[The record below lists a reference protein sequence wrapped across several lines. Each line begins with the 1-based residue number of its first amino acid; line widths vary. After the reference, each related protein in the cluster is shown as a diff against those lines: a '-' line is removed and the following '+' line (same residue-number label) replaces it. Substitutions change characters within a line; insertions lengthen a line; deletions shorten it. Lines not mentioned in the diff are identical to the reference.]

1 MSEADEAAEAEGV
14 TLEFPWDYQQVAGH
28 DLVEVFK
35 DAWYRA
41 QEMGAE
47 NEDAITSGLM
57 EVFRVL
63 AWELHDL
70 PLPPDPLDRRTLM
83 AQHVLHRVGDQ
94 GNGN

>member
-1 MSEADEAAEAEGV
+1 MPEQPEAFVPEM
-14 TLEFPWDYQQVAGH
+14 PWDWQLVEDH

-35 DAWYRA
+35 QAWYRA
-41 QEMGAE
+41 QEHGAE

-63 AWELHDL
+63 SWEMDSL
-70 PLPPDPLDRRTLM
+70 PMPPEPADKRTLLI
-83 AQHVLHRVGDQ
+83 QHVLHRVGDQ